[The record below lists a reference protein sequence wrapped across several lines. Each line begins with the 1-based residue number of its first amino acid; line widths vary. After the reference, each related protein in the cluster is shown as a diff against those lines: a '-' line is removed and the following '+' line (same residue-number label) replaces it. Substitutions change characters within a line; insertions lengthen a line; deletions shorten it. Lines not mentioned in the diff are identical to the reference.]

1 MNTTTTLSTT
11 GKVSKRGYMLWLKAK
26 HEENRHQTIA
36 VISRYSSAECP
47 IGVYCKEMGTS
58 IWNAPK
64 WAQKVR
70 DRYADDLHGMTYT
83 AIEAVYHM
91 VAMYGYRYS
100 AIFYGDEEEY
110 LEAGK

>member
-1 MNTTTTLSTT
+1 MKTNTTLSTT
-11 GKVSKRGYMLWLKAK
+11 KISKRGYMLWLKAK
-26 HEENRHQTIA
+26 HEESRYQTVA
-36 VISRYSSAECP
+36 TISRYSAAECP
-47 IGVYCKEMGTS
+47 IGRYCAEMGTS
-58 IWNAPK
+58 IWSAPK